1 MKIRSWVTAQ
11 ATQEEPETQEAV
23 WSQTFGSKIKS
34 VSTQQRQFHVNR
46 FILTQAL
53 LLLIHT
59 LKPCRHHRLMHAGKM
74 SKHYRS
80 TNKKKKKKKRERCVC
95 TLLVSES
102 PNWDVALED
111 RGKICRAKGEV
122 VCGNTL
128 YTLYTVVAAVGG
140 AGGSHH
146 GL

>member
-11 ATQEEPETQEAV
+11 ATQKEPETQEAV
-23 WSQTFGSKIKS
+23 WSQTFGSKIQS

-80 TNKKKKKKKRERCVC
+80 TNKKKKKENDVC
-95 TLLVSES
+95 AHCLCLNHRTGMY
-102 PNWDVALED
+102 VALED